1 MKLIFHIK
9 QWLTDTQVSKIR
21 KAFVNDSSANMKIS
35 KTQLPKMIQS
45 GGSFGM
51 FSPIHPINQT
61 KVLSTLAN
69 ESEDLSKKET
79 LKDTIKTVHISK
91 NFLKD
96 FKTFPG
102 REITLANNEIK
113 DNMKVSVIKSLEKR
127 GILSKGTT
135 TKTTTMKSARIPL
148 AKSVLIP
155 LGLSAGMSATDAA
168 IQKKIYGSG
177 TTALINSN
185 EEMED
190 IMKIVK

>member
-1 MKLIFHIK
+1 
-9 QWLTDTQVSKIR
+9 
-21 KAFVNDSSANMKIS
+21 MKIS
-35 KTQLPKMIQS
+35 KTQLPSMIQP

-79 LKDTIKTVHISK
+79 LKDIIKTVHISK

-102 REITLANNEIK
+102 REITLTNNEIK

-135 TKTTTMKSARIPL
+135 TKTNSQEGGFLNFLRSLMTAGLPSMKSARTPL

-168 IQKKIYGSG
+168 IHKKIYGSG
-177 TTALINSN
+177 TTALIISN